1 MKASENMVSS
11 SGIGHMFG
19 CVLMCCIGQFMISKD
34 SCVSFNLLADPV
46 SQEKVFEEVTQ
57 ANVKP
62 NGHTYSELM
71 KTCVAK

>member
-1 MKASENMVSS
+1 
-11 SGIGHMFG
+11 
-19 CVLMCCIGQFMISKD
+19 MISKD

-46 SQEKVFEEVTQ
+46 SQEKVFEEMTQ